1 MELNDGK
8 IKVIAYYLPQFHP
21 TKENDKWWGTGFT
34 EWTNVGKAKPLF
46 KGHYQPKVP
55 SDLGYY
61 DLRIEDVANKQ
72 AELAQK
78 AGISGF
84 CYWHYWFGNGRKLL
98 EMPAERMLKIGRPDF
113 PFCFSWANHG
123 WWKKSWS
130 PDGSSELLMEQTY
143 PGIKDIDE
151 HFYYCLPFFKD
162 ERYMRY
168 NGKPIFFIYKH
179 LDYQNIND
187 FITRWNLLAKKENL
201 SDGFYFF
208 TGLLSFDTLA
218 DAKQKGLDGGI
229 IDINAQKKL
238 IPSLWTRGIEFLKRK
253 TKISFEKY
261 PRTIDYYNLI
271 KHAWSND
278 MLNRNDVIPMILP
291 NWDHTPRSGKFGTV
305 YVNTSPSSFEKML
318 KKILPLVNLKEN
330 KIIVLK
336 SWNEWGEG
344 NYMEPDIRYGQGFIK
359 TLATQLNQY

>member
-1 MELNDGK
+1 
-8 IKVIAYYLPQFHP
+8 
-21 TKENDKWWGTGFT
+21 
-34 EWTNVGKAKPLF
+34 
-46 KGHYQPKVP
+46 
-55 SDLGYY
+55 
-61 DLRIEDVANKQ
+61 
-72 AELAQK
+72 
-78 AGISGF
+78 
-84 CYWHYWFGNGRKLL
+84 
-98 EMPAERMLKIGRPDF
+98 
-113 PFCFSWANHG
+113 
-123 WWKKSWS
+123 
-130 PDGSSELLMEQTY
+130 
-143 PGIKDIDE
+143 
-151 HFYYCLPFFKD
+151 
-162 ERYMRY
+162 MRY
-168 NGKPIFFIYKH
+168 NGKQIFFIYKH

-187 FITRWNLLAKKENL
+187 FITRWNILAKKENL

-229 IDINAQKKL
+229 IDINAQEKL

-253 TKISFEKY
+253 TKISFEKH
-261 PRTIDYYNLI
+261 PRTIDYYDLI

-291 NWDHTPRSGKFGTV
+291 NCDHTPRSGKFGTV

-330 KIIVLK
+330 KLIVLK

-344 NYMEPDIRYGQGFIK
+344 NYMEPDIRFGQGFIK